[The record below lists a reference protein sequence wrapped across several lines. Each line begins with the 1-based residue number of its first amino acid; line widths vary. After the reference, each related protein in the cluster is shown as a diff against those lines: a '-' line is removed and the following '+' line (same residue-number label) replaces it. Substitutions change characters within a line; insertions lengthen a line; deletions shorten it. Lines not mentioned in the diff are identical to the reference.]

1 MKLFL
6 TLFLTSFTAL
16 FGQKLNFDVMAQYS
30 CTYDNSTNDRIAYAI
45 TTNDNYFMRILNY
58 PEGLQVANVYDIKAL
73 KEHVYIFTESMD
85 ENGVKK
91 YKFTHTRS
99 LRFVRSPGRT
109 IYFDFTNVSNID
121 NFEMVKLNFYKNK
134 SKTKI
139 SDSLELK
146 IIKSELNLFRL
157 YRFICLHPKEFITEL
172 NYSGGGLVTKCVS
185 NNGTITDTLKAFG
198 EVNFEVTIPDTADL
212 KTVPR
217 HPESI
222 DITTYQ

>member
-45 TTNDNYFMRILNY
+45 TTNDNYFMQILNL
-58 PEGLQVANVYDIKAL
+58 PEGPQVAHVYDLKAL

-91 YKFTHTRS
+91 YKFTYTH
-99 LRFVRSPGRT
+99 SPKYVISSTRT
-109 IYFDFTNVSNID
+109 IYFDFTNVSHVD

-146 IIKSELNLFRL
+146 IIKSEINLFRL
-157 YRFICLHPKEFITEL
+157 FSFICLHSRGFITKL
-172 NYSGGGLVTKCVS
+172 NYNDGGLVTKCVT
-185 NNGTITDTLKAFG
+185 NNGARTDTLKAFG

-217 HPESI
+217 HLESI